1 MWEIWAVVYCMVVA
15 LPGGG
20 EEGKG
25 VLGAQR
31 VQHRSLGVHRDPR
44 CAAASP
50 PHPFFLGAAR
60 ALGELLLGNE
70 GAGPLLSDTLLEN
83 TE

>member
-1 MWEIWAVVYCMVVA
+1 M
-15 LPGGG
+15 
-20 EEGKG
+20 
-25 VLGAQR
+25 
-31 VQHRSLGVHRDPR
+31 HRDPGTPGVLQPV
-44 CAAASP
+44 ATSP

-70 GAGPLLSDTLLEN
+70 GAGPLLNDTLLEN